1 MRSSSHLCSVQKM
14 AEYSRTPC
22 SSRSGIST
30 AAVLCRGM
38 LGAPPLLSK
47 QGLAWCVAV
56 VVCVGAPP
64 ASSVILSLVSAISGV
79 LSFLLR
85 LWVLGALGWAAVHE
99 DMFSI
104 S

>member
-1 MRSSSHLCSVQKM
+1 MRSSSHLCSVYKR

-22 SSRSGIST
+22 SSHSGIST

-38 LGAPPLLSK
+38 LATPPSLSV
-47 QGLAWCVAV
+47 QGPAWCAAV
-56 VVCVGAPP
+56 VVCAGVPP
-64 ASSVILSLVSAISGV
+64 ASSVTLSLVSAISGV

-85 LWVLGALGWAAVHE
+85 LWVLGASGWAAVHE